1 MSSLS
6 AFLKGNKKEKAN
18 KKYAVTGSI
27 CDEKGETVEWEFRH
41 ITTKEDGTIRDLCT
55 EEVQIKGK
63 PNAFRPRLNVNK
75 YLTKMICRS
84 AVFPDLNNSEL
95 QDSYG
100 VKTPEDLLY
109 ELVDDPG
116 EYQNLCEWIQ
126 RFQGFEPLQKKV
138 NDAKN

>member
-1 MSSLS
+1 M
-6 AFLKGNKKEKAN
+6 
-18 KKYAVTGSI
+18 
-27 CDEKGETVEWEFRH
+27 
-41 ITTKEDGTIRDLCT
+41 
-55 EEVQIKGK
+55 
-63 PNAFRPRLNVNK
+63 NVNK

>member
-6 AFLKGNKKEKAN
+6 AFLKENKKVKAN
-18 KKYAVTGSI
+18 EKHAVTESI
-27 CDEKGETVEWEFRH
+27 CDEKGEAVKWEFRH
-41 ITTKEDGTIRDLCT
+41 ISTKKDKALRDSCT
-55 EEVQIKGK
+55 EEVPIKGK
-63 PNAFRPRLNVNK
+63 PNAFRPRLNVNN
-75 YLTKMICRS
+75 YLTKIICQS
-84 AVFPDLNNSEL
+84 VVFPDLNNSTL

-126 RFQGFEPLQKKV
+126 CFLGFEPLQKKV
-138 NDAKN
+138 DKAKN